1 MSNTTKTPTPTAV
14 TNELR
19 RTEFA
24 KLVELLSGAG
34 NEVLQ
39 TAGAQV
45 ALPVVDS
52 QGEERYAVIT
62 LTIPKGSRDGTPYN
76 GYEAAQEYEADQ
88 AEKAEKARLRAEKAA
103 KAKAKKEAKAKG

>member
-1 MSNTTKTPTPTAV
+1 MSEKAKTPTAI

-19 RTEFA
+19 QAEFA

-52 QGEERYAVIT
+52 EGNERYAVVT
-62 LTIPKGSRDGTPYN
+62 LTIPKGSRDGVAYD
-76 GYEAAQEYEADQ
+76 GHAEADAYTADQ

-103 KAKAKKEAKAKG
+103 KAKAKKEAKG